1 MPLMQRLSNRLMQVM
16 SVSVTYCK
24 CSSERLKHGV
34 EAKNQ
39 KLV

>member
-1 MPLMQRLSNRLMQVM
+1 MPLMQRLSNQLMHVM